1 MKITCPDCKRHF
13 KLRKS
18 RNMHCVCGHVF
29 SFSEVL
35 AKERVFL
42 LDANIFLYALNNDP
56 VHGRECTEVLLLG
69 SVATT
74 EQVLTEVHQNQKPTI
89 PIYKIKTIAPEI
101 KELQANSFKQPSAA
115 DLSLLQA
122 ALDHPEVGGIITY
135 DADFKAIATA
145 GYIQSKSLKS
155 SSEFWVGT
163 AKEFLK
169 KMKK

>member
-1 MKITCPDCKRHF
+1 MKITCPTCKRHF
-13 KLRKS
+13 RLRKS
-18 RNMHCVCGHVF
+18 RNMQCMCGHGF

-35 AKERVFL
+35 PKQRVFL
-42 LDANIFLYALNNDP
+42 LDANIFVYALNNDP
-56 VHGRECTEVLLLG
+56 MHGRDCTEVLLLG

-74 EQVLTEVHQNQKPTI
+74 EQVLAEVHQDAKPTI
-89 PIYKIKTIAPEI
+89 PIYKIKVIAPEI
-101 KELQANSFKQPSAA
+101 QELQTNSMKQPSAA

-122 ALDHPEVGGIITY
+122 ALDHPEVSGIITY

-145 GYIQSKSLKS
+145 GFIQSKSLKS

>member
-1 MKITCPDCKRHF
+1 MKVTCPVCKRHF
-13 KLRKS
+13 RLRKS

-29 SFSEVL
+29 SFSDVL
-35 AKERVFL
+35 SKERVFL
-42 LDANIFLYALNNDP
+42 LDANVFLYALNNDP
-56 VHGRECTEVLLLG
+56 AYGRDCMEVLLLG

-74 EQVLTEVHQNQKPTI
+74 EQVLAEVHQEVKPTI
-89 PIYKIKTIAPEI
+89 LIYKIKALAAEI
-101 KELQANSFKQPSAA
+101 QELQATSFKQPSAA

-145 GYIQSKSLKS
+145 GFIQSKSCKS

-163 AKEFLK
+163 AREFLK
-169 KMKK
+169 RMKK